1 MKFILDTGH
10 GGIDPTTGKYV
21 TPGKRMVKD
30 GITFY
35 EGVNNRRVAKALL
48 KKMLEKGLD
57 AELLFD
63 DWRDVSLGQRV
74 ALANALH
81 FNNNKKVFLISIH
94 SDAMGMGTD
103 WHPAKGITTFISTKA
118 GATSQRFANV
128 INNELICEMHQLTTN
143 RGVRK
148 ANFQIISQTNC
159 PAVLLE
165 LGFHTNKE
173 EVQKMLTEEW
183 LDKVTDGILNACE
196 AIDRDSRS

>member
-1 MKFILDTGH
+1 MKFLLCTGH

-30 GITFY
+30 GIVFY

-48 KKMLEKGLD
+48 QKMLDKGLD

-81 FNNNKKVFLISIH
+81 FKNNKKVFLISIH
-94 SDAMGMGTD
+94 SDGMGMGTD
-103 WHPAKGITTFISTKA
+103 WHPAKGITTFIFTNA
-118 GATSQRFANV
+118 GKVSQRYANV
-128 INNELICEMHQLTTN
+128 IQNELICEMHGLTIS
-143 RGVRK
+143 RGVKRG
-148 ANFQIISQTNC
+148 NYQILRETNC

-173 EVQKMLTEEW
+173 EVQKMLTDEW